1 VQGKTSAAIRIL
13 HWCIVLGV
21 VVAYATAY
29 YRQSF
34 TTQSE
39 SANWYFLVV
48 HMNVGFLIFAL
59 SLLALVRRRI
69 AKLDREQ
76 STPVLG
82 QFLARTMHYFLYFML
97 FALPVAAS
105 IGTGFDFP
113 LFGLTNLPGFMRFD
127 AVQSFVQQDLNML
140 TITFME
146 PFAEF
151 HRHIG
156 SAVIFP
162 VLLAGHTAAALFN
175 RFAAR
180 GSK

>member
-1 VQGKTSAAIRIL
+1 MQGKSSAAIRTL
-13 HWCIVLGV
+13 HWCIVLCV

-29 YRQSF
+29 FRQWF

-59 SLLALVRRRI
+59 SLLTLIRRRI
-69 AKLDREQ
+69 ATLRSEQ
-76 STPVLG
+76 WIPVPSQLM
-82 QFLARTMHYFLYFML
+82 ARTMHKSLYLML
-97 FALPVAAS
+97 FALPLTAY

-113 LFGLTNLPGFMRFD
+113 LFGLANLPGFMRFE
-127 AVQSFVQQDLNML
+127 AVQSFVQQNLNML
-140 TITFME
+140 MITFME

-156 SAVIFP
+156 AAIILP
-162 VLLAGHTAAALFN
+162 VLLAGHTTAALFH
-175 RFAAR
+175 RFGAR
-180 GSK
+180 TTQ